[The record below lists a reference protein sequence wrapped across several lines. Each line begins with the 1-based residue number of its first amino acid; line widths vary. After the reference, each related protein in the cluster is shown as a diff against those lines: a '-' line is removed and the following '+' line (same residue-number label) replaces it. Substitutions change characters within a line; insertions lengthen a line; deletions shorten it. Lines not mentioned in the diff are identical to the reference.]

1 MSTDLE
7 HVLVLSDDVDA
18 TRDFY
23 RDVVGLRVGPRPP
36 LGFPG
41 HWLYRAGPGDGDPG
55 RACLHVA
62 ERSAYLAHAASIGL
76 SARDDV
82 AHPGGGANAHPGD
95 GANAHPGGGAN
106 AHPGGEPIAN
116 PGGAIDHLAFG
127 AADYDAALA
136 RIQAAGLT
144 PVHNTVPGGPR
155 QLFVHD
161 PGGVRVEINIG

>member
-82 AHPGGGANAHPGD
+82 AHPGGGANAHPG
-95 GANAHPGGGAN
+95 
-106 AHPGGEPIAN
+106 GEPIAN